1 MKTNKHV
8 WEIFVLFL
16 SFISMSLSAQVTI
29 SSTNYSTLKAGFDAI
44 NAGTHTGN
52 IVITLSSST
61 TETATATLNASGS
74 GSASYTSVL
83 IYPTASGVTIG
94 GTIAGALISFNG
106 ADNVTVDGR
115 VNQSGNMDLIIQN
128 LSTSSSASTFTFNN
142 DACNNTLTYINIKGS
157 PATINNN
164 PSNSSRGVIYWG
176 DTAPSTGSDNNTVS
190 YCNIGPAG
198 SNLPGH
204 GVFSYGASTGGREN
218 SGNTIDHCNIFD
230 YFYDYTAG
238 SSQNTY
244 DAGVYLA
251 YYGNTGWTISNNSFY
266 QTASRNKSN
275 NNQYNNISAI
285 YIASGDGY
293 NISGNYIGGQSS
305 QCGGS
310 AMTYT
315 GNAFQFIPI
324 KVRSGMLGTTNIW
337 QVNNN
342 TIKNIS
348 FSSGSTYQCTNDATP
363 RFSAFHFGQ
372 GKISCSGNTVG
383 STTENNSI
391 FLQQTNGTFTLYY
404 IWEPVAYSNYNVILE
419 KCNRNT
425 IAGVTTDATYYD
437 TQGFHFEYYTANA
450 FDSICYNLV
459 GSTSLAQS
467 IQISLNTAS
476 VTRNNFVGFQISSLS
491 VGSRIITN
499 NVVANVVRGTGTTD
513 GMTLLA
519 ISTPDAIVKNNAVYN
534 IESNNTGNIYG
545 ISISGT
551 NASVEKNFVARL
563 GSPTSSSNN
572 IIGIYNGASGGSVDL
587 YDNVVVLGKDRSG
600 NSYATRPFYGIYNIY
615 GDNVCFNTVYIGGS
629 CTSNNSYAYYESSN
643 SATRVIKNNIF
654 ANARTNTSGS
664 AKHYAAYFT
673 GTSGLTVDNNDY
685 YVSGTGGVLGYLS
698 SDRTTL
704 ATLQSAT
711 LQDAA
716 SLNTN
721 PSFINANGLYAS
733 DFKPTTNLNGT
744 TLAAVT
750 TDYANASR
758 AVTPT
763 VGAWE
768 YGINKWIG
776 STSSNFG
783 TASNWSRNYVPVDG
797 ENIEFDVSPS
807 NHCILDINRTLGSIT
822 NTQGTYEL
830 RTNGKRLSIAGS
842 LIFSN
847 NAKINASTAGSEIE
861 LCGNLLQTL
870 PFESFNS
877 NSIQTLWVNNSAGV
891 TLQTDLVIG
900 TQLVFLNGIISCLF
914 NNLELADNATVTGSG
929 NGKYIDGNCIKTGN
943 DAFVFPTGNNG
954 KFCPIAISAPSNVGD
969 KFTARFYRS
978 NPNVS
983 YNTSLR
989 DASLDVV
996 SINGYWILNRTTGT
1010 SNVAVTLYWDNTFGV
1025 SVLTDLRVARWNG
1038 SLWTSEGNAS
1048 YTGNTTAGTI
1058 TSNTVS
1064 SFSPFTF
1071 GSIGAGNSL
1080 PVELISFSAH
1090 RSGNDAIVDWT
1101 TASEINN
1108 DYFVVEKSIDA
1119 ENWINA
1125 AIVDGAGNSSQL
1137 NNYSITDKINNLEVI
1152 YYRLLQV
1159 DFDGTKQYSDIIK
1172 LQKVNENKM
1181 TVFPN
1186 PANSQLNLAGLNE
1199 TETYQVRFYNVLGAL
1214 CGEYTLTGFEIKTID
1229 ISMLKNGMYN
1239 IEINS
1244 ETFHFTTLLIKK

>member
-1 MKTNKHV
+1 MKTIKLV
-8 WEIFVLFL
+8 CVIFVLILLVF
-16 SFISMSLSAQVTI
+16 ATNTHGQVTI
-29 SSTNYSTLKAGFDAI
+29 NSTNYSTLKAGFDAI

-61 TETATATLNASGS
+61 TETATASLNASGS
-74 GSASYTSVL
+74 GSASYSSVL

-94 GTIAGALISFNG
+94 GTLAAALITFYG
-106 ADNVTVDGR
+106 ADNVTFDGR
-115 VNQSGNMDLIIQN
+115 VNQSGSMNLIVQN

-142 DACNNTLTYINIKGS
+142 DACNNTLTYIDVKGS

-164 PSNSSRGVIYWG
+164 PSNSSRGIIYFG
-176 DTAPSTGSDNNTVS
+176 DTSPSTGSDNNTVS

-204 GVFSYGASTGGREN
+204 GVFSYGSTTGGREN
-218 SGNTIDHCNIFD
+218 SGNTINHCDIFD

-238 SSQNTY
+238 SSQNTF

-251 YYGNTGWTISNNSFY
+251 YYGNTGWTITNNSFY

-315 GNAFQFIPI
+315 GNAFEFIPI
-324 KVRSGMLGTTNIW
+324 KVRSGMLGTSNIW

-372 GKISCSGNTVG
+372 GKISCSGNTIG

-391 FLQQTNGTFTLYY
+391 ILQQTNGTFTLYY

-459 GSTSLAQS
+459 GSTTQAQS

-476 VTRNNFVGFQISSLS
+476 VTRNNFVGIFISSLA

-499 NVVANVVRGTGTTD
+499 NVVANVVRGSGTSD
-513 GMTLLA
+513 GMTL
-519 ISTPDAIVKNNAVYN
+519 ISSSTPDAMIKNNSVYN
-534 IESNNTGNIYG
+534 IETNNTGTVYG
-545 ISISGT
+545 LSVSGT
-551 NASVEKNFVARL
+551 NATVERNYIARI
-563 GSPTSSSNN
+563 GSPTSSGSNV
-572 IIGIYNGASGGSVDL
+572 IGLYNGASGGGADF
-587 YDNVVVLGKDRSG
+587 YNNIIILGKDRSG
-600 NSYATRPFYGIYNIY
+600 NSYLTRPFYGIYNIY
-615 GDNVCFNTVYIGGS
+615 GENICFNTVYIDGS
-629 CTSNNSYAYYESSN
+629 CTSYNSSAYYESSN

-654 ANARTNTSGS
+654 SNARSNTSGS

-685 YVSGTGGVLGYLS
+685 YISGTGGVLAYLS
-698 SDRTTL
+698 SDKATL
-704 ATLQSAT
+704 AALQGAT
-711 LQDAA
+711 LQDAS

-721 PSFINANGLYAS
+721 PSFINPSGIYAP
-733 DFKPTTNLNGT
+733 DFKPTTTLNGS

-750 TDYANASR
+750 TDFAGAPR

-763 VGAWE
+763 VGALE
-768 YGINKWIG
+768 YGVNKWVG
-776 STSSNFG
+776 SVSSDFG
-783 TASNWSRNYVPVDG
+783 TASNWSKNYVPIDG
-797 ENIEFDVSPS
+797 ENIEFDAFPS
-807 NHCILDINRTLGSIT
+807 NHCVLDINRSLGSIT
-822 NTQGTYEL
+822 NAQGTYEL
-830 RTNGKRLSIAGS
+830 RTNGKRLSIAGV
-842 LIFSN
+842 LTFSN
-847 NAKINASTAGSEIE
+847 SAKINATSTGSEIE
-861 LCGNLLQTL
+861 FCGTSAQTV

-877 NSIQTLWVNNSAGV
+877 NYIKTLRVNNSAGI

-900 TQLVFLNGIISCLF
+900 TQLVFLNGIVNSLF
-914 NNLELADNATVTGSG
+914 NNLEIADDATVTGAG
-929 NGKYIDGNCIKTGN
+929 TGKYINGNCIKTGN
-943 DAFVFPTGNNG
+943 DAFVFPLGNNG
-954 KFCPIAISAPSNVGD
+954 KYAAIGISAPSNVGD
-969 KFTARFYRS
+969 QFTARYYKV
-978 NPNVS
+978 NPNALYNIS
-983 YNTSLR
+983 YR

-1010 SNVAVTLYWDNTFGV
+1010 SNVAVTLYWDNSIGV
-1025 SVLTDLRVARWNG
+1025 SVLSDMRVARWNG

-1048 YTGNTTAGTI
+1048 TTGNATAGSV
-1058 TSNTVS
+1058 TSNTVT

-1071 GSIGAGNSL
+1071 GSIGSGNSL

-1090 RSGNDAIVDWT
+1090 RDDKNAVIEWT

-1108 DYFVVEKSIDA
+1108 DYFVVEKSFDGT
-1119 ENWINA
+1119 EWTVVTV
-1125 AIVDGAGNSSQL
+1125 VDGAGNSTQL
-1137 NNYSITDKINNLEVI
+1137 LNYSVNDKYNNEETV

-1159 DFDGTKQYSDIIK
+1159 DFDGTGKYSEVVRLERKEGAVI
-1172 LQKVNENKM
+1172 
-1181 TVFPN
+1181 TVYPN
-1186 PANSQLNLAGLNE
+1186 PATSDLSISGLNE
-1199 TETYQVRFYNVLGAL
+1199 TDMYRIRFFDMLGAVL
-1214 CGEYTLTGFEIKTID
+1214 AEYLANGLELKNID
-1229 ISMLKNGMYN
+1229 LSVLKNGMYN
-1239 IEINS
+1239 IEITNPG
-1244 ETFHFTTLLIKK
+1244 FHFNTLIFKK